1 MRYTGTIG
9 VLRCLESRV
18 VVVDDVVVVV
28 VVAAA
33 LSSSDSDR
41 VALKPAVFAAFGA
54 CTTVGHFL

>member
-18 VVVDDVVVVV
+18 VVVDDVVVV